1 MPLQS
6 KGGVLSTILLEKSLI
21 LVVSDERSIVS
32 LIIASLKVKMSISPV
47 AAFKIFP
54 F

>member
-32 LIIASLKVKMSISPV
+32 LIIASLKVKMSISSV